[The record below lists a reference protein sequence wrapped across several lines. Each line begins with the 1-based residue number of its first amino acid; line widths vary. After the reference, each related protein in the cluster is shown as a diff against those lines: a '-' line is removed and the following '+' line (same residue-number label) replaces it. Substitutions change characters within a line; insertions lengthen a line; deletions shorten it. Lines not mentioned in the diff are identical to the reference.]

1 MVSRVRRDEWLPLFL
16 SQPWGERQP
25 HHKGGEK
32 LMQLHIQTDKERV
45 IVLAEVAKIEVEDIL
60 SPEPGD
66 ELYFRRVRFVTRFG
80 EAIEV
85 LCDAYNQ
92 HQLRLH
98 RGKKLKPVKQ
108 PNLDNWLS
116 PEVYT
121 GTVDEE
127 QESD

>member
-1 MVSRVRRDEWLPLFL
+1 
-16 SQPWGERQP
+16 
-25 HHKGGEK
+25 
-32 LMQLHIQTDKERV
+32 MQFHMQTDKERV

-60 SPEPGD
+60 SPDAGD
-66 ELYFRRVRFVTRFG
+66 ELYFRSVRFVTRFG